1 MYIKKVN
8 YTVEYPDFFHNEYSK
23 KLAEKYG
30 YRDWMISRFLNF
42 IPNTEKLLEY
52 IENNKSVSFEYIRAN
67 NLKIDSE
74 NLKNRLI
81 EKGYKLKDT
90 VLKEVFKI
98 EKINENNNINKDRK
112 NKLPSIGSTLE
123 YLKGYYYIQDLSSC
137 IAVDELEIN
146 ENNCATVLDMAASPG
161 GKTTFIAQKM
171 NNKGKII
178 ACEPN
183 SKRIPSL
190 IFNLS
195 RCYVKNTTIFNIHGQ
210 DIEKLGMK
218 FDRILLDAPCSCEG
232 IIIKDET
239 RKKSRN
245 LKDIEICSNKQKIL
259 IHSALQ
265 VLKPNGILI
274 YCTCS
279 FAPEENEMIIDE
291 LLRNKN
297 NEDIKIEPVKYGIN
311 GLTEFNNH
319 KFKKEISNTKRLYPH
334 IHHTNGFF
342 IAKLRKK

>member
-1 MYIKKVN
+1 MN
-8 YTVEYPDFFHNEYSK
+8 HEVEYPDFFSDEYSK

-30 YRDWMISRFLNF
+30 YKDWMISRFLKF
-42 IPNTEKLLEY
+42 IPDTEILLEY
-52 IENNKSVSFEYIRAN
+52 IENNYRNKSSIFEYIRAN

-74 NLKNRLI
+74 SLKTRLI
-81 EKGYKLKDT
+81 EKGYHLKDT
-90 VLKEVFKI
+90 ILKEVFKV
-98 EKINENNNINKDRK
+98 EKVKDK
-112 NKLPSIGSTLE
+112 DKTIKTNLSSIGSTLE

-146 ENNCATVLDMAASPG
+146 ENNCTTVLDMAASPG

-171 NNKGKII
+171 KNKGNII

-183 SKRIPSL
+183 LKRISAL

-195 RCYVKNTTIFNIHGQ
+195 RCNVKNTTIFNIPGEN
-210 DIEKLGMK
+210 IEKLSMK

-239 RKKSRN
+239 RKKSRE
-245 LKDIEICSNKQKIL
+245 LKDIEICSNKQKKL

-265 VLKPNGILI
+265 VLKSDGIMI

-291 LLRNKN
+291 IVRNNK
-297 NEDIKIEPVKYGIN
+297 EGGIEIEPVKYGIN
-311 GLTEFNNH
+311 GLTEFGNH
-319 KFKKEISNTKRLYPH
+319 QFKKELSITKRLYPH
-334 IHHTNGFF
+334 IHNTNGFF